1 MKMITKIRRDVRKY
15 RMVQRKQAYLIPLL
29 NAIARVEGEE
39 ARTRAA
45 NKVLILVSTILEE
58 DSCDGT
64 ELAAAG

>member
-1 MKMITKIRRDVRKY
+1 
-15 RMVQRKQAYLIPLL
+15 MVQQRQAYLIPLL